1 MRLLLAASL
10 LSACLLTACHT
21 CCHVPPLPAARND
34 FMKEFQARAAKFNA
48 VVSLPQFETTT
59 NEIAATVKATIAGG
73 NAALDR
79 IGALK
84 PGEVAFANTVRA
96 LDDAGFQS

>member
-1 MRLLLAASL
+1 
-10 LSACLLTACHT
+10 
-21 CCHVPPLPAARND
+21 
-34 FMKEFQARAAKFNA
+34 MKEFQARAAKFNS

-79 IGALK
+79 IGALQA
-84 PGEVAFANTVRA
+84 GEVTFANTVRA
-96 LDDAGFQS
+96 LDDTGFQSGLVMNRLGLIKETSTDAAVRDAATDAIKELEEWA